1 MERIQFLLDLDD
13 FKIRVA
19 FTLLESIDIHLIL
32 SQCFS
37 EFLNQHKYN
46 LKFSLFYSILILV
59 DMRETSQEFL
69 KPDFKGII
77 RWIEQQHEHFFELR
91 ADMKV
96 QHLRHFN
103 CFIDIFCF
111 ENSLLEKTQILDF
124 FVDWM
129 HTRMNLSSED
139 YLD

>member
-77 RWIEQQHEHFFELR
+77 R
-91 ADMKV
+91 
-96 QHLRHFN
+96 
-103 CFIDIFCF
+103 
-111 ENSLLEKTQILDF
+111 
-124 FVDWM
+124 
-129 HTRMNLSSED
+129 
-139 YLD
+139 